1 MANIRV
7 VSSLNDVATE
17 LQNLQ
22 ITDIARA
29 NDVQFQLDEE
39 TPLQDAAEMKMKIRP
54 GKHEFIL
61 VNPELLECKYRA
73 KVELETSFNSMLDAS
88 MEQIDQELQPIE
100 EGIAALRVLV
110 RYNDHQIPQNGPPLD
125 QRNRGVQHVIYPCP
139 PFPIEPRFEHD
150 THHQR
155 VPYQNAYTTQQER
168 DAAAARDRRAQ
179 RAVWEAK
186 LRILEARQSILK
198 ELKASMLSKMRSEFK
213 MMMEQRSNLGTGY
226 AEYAFPSLA

>member
-100 EGIAALRVLV
+100 EGIATLRVLV

-139 PFPIEPRFEHD
+139 PVRVSCSLLFWDKDHFKPVLSRSYEIRLPPVGNVSVTIRCLERIMQVLCSLVLSLVLSPVCSFPNYKPWFSCH
-150 THHQR
+150 
-155 VPYQNAYTTQQER
+155 
-168 DAAAARDRRAQ
+168 
-179 RAVWEAK
+179 
-186 LRILEARQSILK
+186 IL
-198 ELKASMLSKMRSEFK
+198 SE
-213 MMMEQRSNLGTGY
+213 
-226 AEYAFPSLA
+226 